1 MLGDTGVAVHPED
14 PRFKDLVGK
23 ELVHPFIPDRKIV
36 IVADTMV
43 ERDFGTGCVK
53 ITPAHDH
60 NDYGVGQRHKLE
72 FLNLFT
78 DDGFIN

>member
-23 ELVHPFIPDRKIV
+23 ELVHPFIPDRKII

-60 NDYGVGQRHKLE
+60 NDYGVGQRHKL
-72 FLNLFT
+72 
-78 DDGFIN
+78 